1 MIHPLVF
8 FVFFNFFKKT
18 TWQYI
23 WGASV
28 AMTWDFF
35 SDKYYL
41 SIDWSYGGSV
51 CSETEC
57 YYAMFCIMILFG
69 KYGICLHKN
78 I

>member
-1 MIHPLVF
+1 
-8 FVFFNFFKKT
+8 
-18 TWQYI
+18 
-23 WGASV
+23 
-28 AMTWDFF
+28 MTWDFF

-78 I
+78 IIKKN